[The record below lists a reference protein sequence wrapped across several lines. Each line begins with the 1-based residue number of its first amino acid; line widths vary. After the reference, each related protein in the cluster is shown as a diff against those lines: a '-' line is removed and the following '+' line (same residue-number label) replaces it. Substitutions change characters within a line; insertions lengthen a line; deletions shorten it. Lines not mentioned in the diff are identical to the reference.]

1 MLKFIVRR
9 LLLMLPVLFLV
20 SATVFSLILLLP
32 GDPAT
37 AILGEE
43 ATEESI
49 AVIREELG
57 LDRPIPVQYL
67 NWLGRA
73 VQGDLGHSIH
83 TRQPVLEMIGQRL
96 PPTIQLTALAVIV
109 ALLVAF
115 SAGIVSATRRNS
127 PADVTASTLA
137 FMGVSIPD
145 FWLGMMLILVI
156 ALWLRWLP
164 PIGYTSPFTD
174 LGENLR
180 MMIMPAITLGA
191 PMAAVLTRQIRS
203 SLLEVLTQAYI
214 LTARSKG
221 LKEQM
226 VITRHAL
233 KNALIP
239 IVTIIGLQT
248 GKLFGGAVITEMI
261 FAIPGVGRLAVDS
274 IFAKDFP
281 VLQGVVL
288 IMALAALIS
297 NLIVDILYAYLD
309 PRVKYT

>member
-1 MLKFIVRR
+1 MVRFIFRR

-43 ATEESI
+43 ATDESI
-49 AVIREELG
+49 AILKEELG

-67 NWLGRA
+67 TWLTRA
-73 VQGDLGHSIH
+73 IQGDLGRSIH
-83 TRQPVLEMIGQRL
+83 TGQPVIHMIGERL
-96 PPTIQLTALAVIV
+96 APTLQLTAFAVII
-109 ALLVAF
+109 ALVLAF
-115 SAGIVSATRRNS
+115 SAGIISATKRNS
-127 PADVTASTLA
+127 PTDVTASTFA
-137 FMGVSIPD
+137 FLGVSIPD
-145 FWLGMMLILVI
+145 FWLGMLLILI
-156 ALWLRWLP
+156 LAIWLRWLP
-164 PIGYTSPFTD
+164 PTGYTSPFTD
-174 LGENLR
+174 LGTNLR
-180 MMIMPAITLGA
+180 MMIMPSITLGA
-191 PMAAVLTRQIRS
+191 AMTAVLTRQIRS
-203 SLLEVLTQAYI
+203 SLLEVLTQPYI

-221 LKEQM
+221 LMERL

-239 IVTIIGLQT
+239 VVTIIGLQV
-248 GKLFGGAVITEMI
+248 GRMFGGAVITEMI

-274 IFAKDFP
+274 IFSKDFP

-288 IMALAALIS
+288 IMAMAALFS

-309 PRVKYT
+309 PRVEYA